1 MLSGADLRSLAAV
14 FKRRR
19 RLMHVLRSKRF
30 LVIAAVAVAAG
41 VTAAVA
47 IPAVI
52 SQSVITDVSTVHF
65 RVQKTIAD
73 GFDSGWHVHPGL
85 AIVQVQQGSFQIYQ
99 GSCTPRTVSA
109 GDTYIEVPWE
119 PVRAVTT
126 GRVVWT
132 TSLLISGDQPVQI
145 PQASYN
151 PQQANPCP

>member
-1 MLSGADLRSLAAV
+1 MFD
-14 FKRRR
+14 RRR
-19 RLMHVLRSKRF
+19 RLMHLIRSRRF
-30 LVIAAVAVAAG
+30 LIFAAVAAVTG

-52 SQSVITDVSTVHF
+52 SQQVITDVSTIHF
-65 RVQKTIAD
+65 RVQKTTAD

-99 GSCTPRTVSA
+99 GSCTPKTVAA

-145 PQASYN
+145 PQAAYN
-151 PQQANPCP
+151 PQQPNPCP